1 MAHYSVLNDCKYDL
15 SEGRDLK
22 TKFAYLKK
30 KLQRNLYQKC
40 QMFGANENGELMRLM
55 AHERLHNYMCA
66 EKHFQNMF

>member
-30 KLQRNLYQKC
+30 TAKKSLLEVPDVWR
-40 QMFGANENGELMRLM
+40 
-55 AHERLHNYMCA
+55 
-66 EKHFQNMF
+66 